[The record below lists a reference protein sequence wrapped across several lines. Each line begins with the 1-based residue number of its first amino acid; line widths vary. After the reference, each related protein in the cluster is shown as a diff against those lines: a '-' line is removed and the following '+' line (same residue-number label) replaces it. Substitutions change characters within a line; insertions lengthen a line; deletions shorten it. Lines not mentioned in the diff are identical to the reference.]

1 MNKTSNLLIRKE
13 NYRLWFEFYKLCRL
27 SNRKDVEVNLKKS
40 CNFYDLW
47 GDVTDIKFDDW
58 WKTHSRLFEQP
69 VVKVVKSEDEME
81 SPYGILIEV
90 PLNQSVTETL
100 SQLKQI
106 LTKEQKLSSK
116 KKKTNLIGRYQLTEG
131 SEPKLKTIRSVLN
144 IYRDV
149 YLKKDRPKIPKLLPM
164 VVQYYEGKK
173 RMTLPT
179 TLNTNQNDLDN
190 VLRNLGRW
198 MKWGETI
205 MLNVS
210 NGEFP
215 GQYGKI

>member
-27 SNRKDVEVNLKKS
+27 SNRKDVEVNLKKLG
-40 CNFYDLW
+40 NFYDSW
-47 GDVTDIKFDDW
+47 GDVSNIKFDDW
-58 WKTHSRLFEQP
+58 WKSHSRLFEQP
-69 VVKVVKSEDEME
+69 IVKVVKSEDEME

-100 SQLKQI
+100 SQLKDI
-106 LTKEQKLSSK
+106 LTKEQKSSSK
-116 KKKTNLIGRYQLTEG
+116 KKKTTLIGRYQLTEG
-131 SEPKLKTIRSVLN
+131 TELKLKTIRSMLN

-149 YLKKDRPKIPKLLPM
+149 YLKNNRPKIPKLLPM

-173 RMTLPT
+173 KMNLPN

-215 GQYGKI
+215 GKY

>member
-1 MNKTSNLLIRKE
+1 MNTSSNLLIRKE
-13 NYRLWFEFYKLCRL
+13 NYRLWFEFFKLCHL
-27 SNRKDVEVNLKKS
+27 SLINDVQSNLRKSKHY
-40 CNFYDLW
+40 YDSW

-69 VVKVVKSEDEME
+69 LVKVVKSEDEME

-100 SQLKQI
+100 SQLKDI
-106 LTKEQKLSSK
+106 LTKEQKSSSK
-116 KKKTNLIGRYQLTEG
+116 KKKTTLIGRYQLTEG
-131 SEPKLKTIRSVLN
+131 TELKLKTIRSVLN

-149 YLKKDRPKIPKLLPM
+149 YLKNNRPKIPKLLPM

-173 RMTLPT
+173 KMNLPT

-215 GQYGKI
+215 GKY

>member
-1 MNKTSNLLIRKE
+1 MNKSSNLLIRKE

-27 SNRKDVEVNLKKS
+27 SSRKDVEINLKKLGD
-40 CNFYDLW
+40 FYDSW
-47 GDVTDIKFDDW
+47 GDVTKIEFDDW

-100 SQLKQI
+100 SQLKDI
-106 LTKEQKLSSK
+106 LIKEQKSSSK

-131 SEPKLKTIRSVLN
+131 AEPKLKTIRSVLN

-149 YLKKDRPKIPKLLPM
+149 YLKNDRPKIPKLLPM
-164 VVQYYEGKK
+164 VVEYYDSKK
-173 RMTLPT
+173 KMTLPT
-179 TLNTNQNDLDN
+179 TLDINQNDLDN

-210 NGEFP
+210 SGKFP
-215 GQYGKI
+215 GKY

>member
-1 MNKTSNLLIRKE
+1 
-13 NYRLWFEFYKLCRL
+13 
-27 SNRKDVEVNLKKS
+27 
-40 CNFYDLW
+40 
-47 GDVTDIKFDDW
+47 
-58 WKTHSRLFEQP
+58 
-69 VVKVVKSEDEME
+69 VKVVKSEDEME

-100 SQLKQI
+100 SQLKEI
-106 LTKEQKLSSK
+106 LIKEQKSSTK
-116 KKKTNLIGRYQLTEG
+116 KKKTTLIGRYQLTDG

-149 YLKKDRPKIPKLLPM
+149 YLKNNRPKIPKLLPM
-164 VVQYYEGKK
+164 VVEYYKTKK
-173 RMTLPT
+173 KMTLPT

-205 MLNVS
+205 TLNVS
-210 NGEFP
+210 KGEFP
-215 GQYGKI
+215 GKY

>member
-27 SNRKDVEVNLKKS
+27 SNRKDVEVNLKKLG
-40 CNFYDLW
+40 NFYDSW
-47 GDVTDIKFDDW
+47 GDVTDIKFDEW

-100 SQLKQI
+100 SQLKEI
-106 LTKEQKLSSK
+106 LTKDQKSSTK
-116 KKKTNLIGRYQLTEG
+116 KKKTTLIGRYQLTEG

-149 YLKKDRPKIPKLLPM
+149 YLKNNKPKIPKLLPM
-164 VVQYYEGKK
+164 VDEYYKGKK
-173 RMTLPT
+173 KMTLPT
-179 TLNTNQNDLDN
+179 TLDINQNDLDN

-215 GQYGKI
+215 GKY

>member
-1 MNKTSNLLIRKE
+1 MNTTSNLLIRKE

-27 SNRKDVEVNLKKS
+27 TNRRDVEVNLKRLG
-40 CNFYDLW
+40 NFYDSW
-47 GDVTDIKFDDW
+47 GNVTNLKFDDW
-58 WKTHSRLFEQP
+58 WKSHSKLFEQP

-100 SQLKQI
+100 SQLKDI
-106 LTKEQKLSSK
+106 LVKEQKSSTK
-116 KKKTNLIGRYQLTEG
+116 KKKTTLIGRYQITEG

-149 YLKKDRPKIPKLLPM
+149 YLKNNRPKIPKLLPM
-164 VVQYYEGKK
+164 VVSYYDSKK
-173 RMTLPT
+173 KMTLPT
-179 TLNTNQNDLDN
+179 TLDVNQNDLDN

-215 GQYGKI
+215 GKY

>member
-1 MNKTSNLLIRKE
+1 MNNTSNLLIRKE
-13 NYRLWFEFYKLCRL
+13 NYRLWFEFYKLCHL
-27 SNRKDVEVNLKKS
+27 SNRKDVEVNLKKLGTL
-40 CNFYDLW
+40 YDSW

-100 SQLKQI
+100 SQLKEI
-106 LTKEQKLSSK
+106 LTKEQKLSNK
-116 KKKTNLIGRYQLTEG
+116 KKKTTLIGRYQLTEN
-131 SEPKLKTIRSVLN
+131 SEPKLRTIRNLLI

-149 YLKKDRPKIPKLLPM
+149 FLKNNRPKIPKLLPM
-164 VVQYYEGKK
+164 VVDYYNGKK
-173 RMTLPT
+173 RITIPNS
-179 TLNTNQNDLDN
+179 LNTNQNDLDN

-198 MKWGETI
+198 MKWGERI

-210 NGEFP
+210 NREFP
-215 GQYGKI
+215 GKY

>member
-1 MNKTSNLLIRKE
+1 MKKKSSNLLIRKE
-13 NYRLWFEFYKLCRL
+13 NYRLWFEFYKLCCL
-27 SNRKDVEVNLKKS
+27 SDDLVVKSNLKHSK
-40 CNFYDLW
+40 NFYDQW
-47 GDVTDIKFDDW
+47 DDVINAKFDDW
-58 WKTHSRLFEQP
+58 WKTHSKLFEQP

-100 SQLKQI
+100 SQLKDI
-106 LTKEQKLSSK
+106 LMKEQKSSTK
-116 KKKTNLIGRYQLTEG
+116 KKKVTLIGRYQLTEG

-144 IYRDV
+144 VYRDV
-149 YLKKDRPKIPKLLPM
+149 YLKNDRPKIPKLLPM
-164 VVQYYEGKK
+164 VVEYYKGKK
-173 RMTLPT
+173 RMTLPH
-179 TLNTNQNDLDN
+179 TLDESQNDLDN

-215 GQYGKI
+215 GKY

>member
-1 MNKTSNLLIRKE
+1 MNTTSNLLIRKE

-27 SNRKDVEVNLKKS
+27 TNRRDVEVNLKRLG
-40 CNFYDLW
+40 NFYDSW
-47 GDVTDIKFDDW
+47 GNVTNLKFDDW
-58 WKTHSRLFEQP
+58 WKSHSKLFEQP

-100 SQLKQI
+100 SQLKDI
-106 LTKEQKLSSK
+106 LVKEQKSSTK
-116 KKKTNLIGRYQLTEG
+116 KKKTTLIGRYQITEG

-149 YLKKDRPKIPKLLPM
+149 YLKNNRPKIPKLLPM
-164 VVQYYEGKK
+164 VVSYYDSKK
-173 RMTLPT
+173 KMTLPI
-179 TLNTNQNDLDN
+179 TLDTNKNDLDN

-215 GQYGKI
+215 GKY

>member
-1 MNKTSNLLIRKE
+1 MNTTSNLLIRKE
-13 NYRLWFEFYKLCRL
+13 NYRLWFEFHKLCRL
-27 SNRKDVEVNLKKS
+27 SNRKDVEINLKKLG
-40 CNFYDLW
+40 NFYDSW
-47 GDVTDIKFDDW
+47 GDVMNIKFDDW
-58 WKTHSRLFEQP
+58 WKSHSRLFEQP

-90 PLNQSVTETL
+90 PLNQSITQTL
-100 SQLKQI
+100 SQLKDI
-106 LTKEQKLSSK
+106 LTREQTSSTK

-131 SEPKLKTIRSVLN
+131 SEPKLKTIRSILN

-149 YLKKDRPKIPKLLPM
+149 YLKNNRPKIPKLLPM
-164 VVQYYEGKK
+164 VIEYYKTKK
-173 RMTLPT
+173 SMTLPT

-215 GQYGKI
+215 GKY

>member
-1 MNKTSNLLIRKE
+1 MNNTSNLLIRKE

-27 SNRKDVEVNLKKS
+27 SNRGDVDVNLNKLG
-40 CNFYDLW
+40 NFYDSW
-47 GDVTDIKFDDW
+47 GDVRNIKFDDW
-58 WKTHSRLFEQP
+58 WKTHSKLFEQP
-69 VVKVVKSEDEME
+69 MVKVVKSEDEME

-100 SQLKQI
+100 SQLKDI
-106 LTKEQKLSSK
+106 LTKEQRSSSK
-116 KKKTNLIGRYQLTEG
+116 KKKTTLIGRYQLTEG

-149 YLKKDRPKIPKLLPM
+149 HLKNNRPKIPKLLPM
-164 VVQYYEGKK
+164 VVSFYGSKK
-173 RMTLPT
+173 KMTLPT
-179 TLNTNQNDLDN
+179 TLDVSQNDLDN

-215 GQYGKI
+215 GSY

>member
-1 MNKTSNLLIRKE
+1 MKTTSNLLIRKE

-27 SNRKDVEVNLKKS
+27 SNRKDVEVNLKKMG
-40 CNFYDLW
+40 NFYDSW

-69 VVKVVKSEDEME
+69 VVKVVKSEGEME

-100 SQLKQI
+100 SQLKDI
-106 LTKEQKLSSK
+106 LTKEQKPLSK
-116 KKKTNLIGRYQLTEG
+116 KKKTTLIGRYQLTEG

-144 IYRDV
+144 IYRDL
-149 YLKKDRPKIPKLLPM
+149 YLKNDRPKIPKLLPM
-164 VVQYYEGKK
+164 VVQYYDGKK
-173 RMTLPT
+173 SMTLPT
-179 TLNTNQNDLDN
+179 TLDESQNDLDN

-215 GQYGKI
+215 GKY

>member
-1 MNKTSNLLIRKE
+1 MNTISNLLIRKE
-13 NYRLWFEFYKLCRL
+13 NYRLWFEFYKLCHH
-27 SNRKDVEVNLKKS
+27 STVKDVESNLKKS
-40 CNFYDLW
+40 KYFYDSW
-47 GDVTDIKFDDW
+47 GDVTSINFDDW
-58 WKTHSRLFEQP
+58 WKTHSKIFEQP

-90 PLNQSVTETL
+90 PLNQSITKTL
-100 SQLKQI
+100 SQLKDI
-106 LTKEQKLSSK
+106 LKKEQKSSSK
-116 KKKTNLIGRYQLTEG
+116 KKKTTLIGRFQLTEG

-149 YLKKDRPKIPKLLPM
+149 YLKNNRPKIPKLLPM
-164 VVQYYEGKK
+164 VVGYYDSKK
-173 RMTLPT
+173 KMTLPNTLDT
-179 TLNTNQNDLDN
+179 TQNDLDN

-210 NGEFP
+210 KGEFP
-215 GQYGKI
+215 GKYQS

>member
-27 SNRKDVEVNLKKS
+27 SNRKDVEVNLKKL
-40 CNFYDLW
+40 CNFYDSW

-100 SQLKQI
+100 SQLKDI
-106 LTKEQKLSSK
+106 LTKEQKLSLK
-116 KKKTNLIGRYQLTEG
+116 KKKTTLIGRYQLTEG

-149 YLKKDRPKIPKLLPM
+149 YLKNNRPKIPKLLPI
-164 VVQYYEGKK
+164 VDEYYNGKK
-173 RMTLPT
+173 KTTLPT
-179 TLNTNQNDLDN
+179 TLDTNQNDLDN

-210 NGEFP
+210 SGEFP
-215 GQYGKI
+215 GKY

>member
-1 MNKTSNLLIRKE
+1 MNNTSNLLIRKE

-27 SNRKDVEVNLKKS
+27 SNRKDVEVNLKKL
-40 CNFYDLW
+40 CNFYDSW

-100 SQLKQI
+100 SQLKDI
-106 LTKEQKLSSK
+106 LTKEQKLSLK
-116 KKKTNLIGRYQLTEG
+116 KKKTTLIGRYQLTEG

-149 YLKKDRPKIPKLLPM
+149 YLKNNRPKIPKLLPI
-164 VVQYYEGKK
+164 VDEYYNGKK
-173 RMTLPT
+173 KTTLPT
-179 TLNTNQNDLDN
+179 TLDTNQNDLDN

-210 NGEFP
+210 SGEFP
-215 GQYGKI
+215 GKY

>member
-1 MNKTSNLLIRKE
+1 MNATSNLLIRKE

-27 SNRKDVEVNLKKS
+27 SIRKDVEINLKNLG
-40 CNFYDLW
+40 NFYDSW
-47 GDVTDIKFDDW
+47 GDVTNLKFDDW

-81 SPYGILIEV
+81 SPFGILIEV

-100 SQLKQI
+100 SQLKKI
-106 LTKEQKLSSK
+106 LTKEQKSSTN
-116 KKKTNLIGRYQLTEG
+116 KKKTTLIGRYRLTEG

-149 YLKKDRPKIPKLLPM
+149 YLKNNRPKIPKLLPM
-164 VVQYYEGKK
+164 VVQFYDGKK
-173 RMTLPT
+173 KMTLPIS
-179 TLNTNQNDLDN
+179 LDVNQNDLDN

-198 MKWGETI
+198 MRWGETI

-210 NGEFP
+210 KGEFP
-215 GQYGKI
+215 GKY

>member
-27 SNRKDVEVNLKKS
+27 SNRKDVEVNLKKLG
-40 CNFYDLW
+40 NLYDSW
-47 GDVTDIKFDDW
+47 GDVTNIKFDDW
-58 WKTHSRLFEQP
+58 WKSHSRLFEQP

-100 SQLKQI
+100 SQLKDI
-106 LTKEQKLSSK
+106 LTKEQKLSLK
-116 KKKTNLIGRYQLTEG
+116 KKKTTLIGRYQLTEG

-149 YLKKDRPKIPKLLPM
+149 YLKNNRPKIPKLLPI
-164 VVQYYEGKK
+164 VDEYYNGKK
-173 RMTLPT
+173 KTTLPT
-179 TLNTNQNDLDN
+179 TLDTNQNDLDN

-210 NGEFP
+210 SGEFP
-215 GQYGKI
+215 GKY

>member
-1 MNKTSNLLIRKE
+1 MNKRQSNLLIKKE
-13 NYRLWFEFYKLCRL
+13 NYRLWFEFYKLCCV
-27 SNRKDVEVNLKKS
+27 SNDVVVKNNLKQTK
-40 CNFYDLW
+40 NFYDFW
-47 GDVTDIKFDDW
+47 GNVTKVKFDDW
-58 WKTHSRLFEQP
+58 WKTHSKLFEQP

-100 SQLKQI
+100 SQLKDI
-106 LTKEQKLSSK
+106 LTKEQKSSLK
-116 KKKTNLIGRYQLTEG
+116 KKKTTLIGRYQLTEG

-149 YLKKDRPKIPKLLPM
+149 YLKNNRPKIPKLLPM
-164 VVQYYEGKK
+164 VIEYYKTKK
-173 RMTLPT
+173 KMTLPT
-179 TLNTNQNDLDN
+179 TLDVNQNDLDN

-210 NGEFP
+210 KGEFP
-215 GQYGKI
+215 GQY

>member
-27 SNRKDVEVNLKKS
+27 SNRKDVEVNLKKLG
-40 CNFYDLW
+40 NFYDSW

-58 WKTHSRLFEQP
+58 WRTHSRLFEQP

-100 SQLKQI
+100 SQLKDI
-106 LTKEQKLSSK
+106 LTKEQKSSLK
-116 KKKTNLIGRYQLTEG
+116 KKKTTLIGRYQLTEG

-149 YLKKDRPKIPKLLPM
+149 YLKNNRPKIPKLLPM
-164 VVQYYEGKK
+164 VIEYYKTKK
-173 RMTLPT
+173 KMTLPS

-210 NGEFP
+210 KGEFP
-215 GQYGKI
+215 GQY